1 MSPYAR
7 GKAMSGTD
15 DATTSSRLLKAAP
28 WIAVAVICVLIVI
41 IVVVLAIPESKR
53 EETDDA
59 TTSSTLLKAAPKIAF
74 AMICVLCV
82 IIAVIYAIR
91 QTKQSDDTDVTSETE
106 ELLAVVSPTCDRSC
120 NTHPYQTASGKSG
133 DTGDMTNFNTF
144 ADSCAAA
151 GGVARGAVTETR
163 IPGTFNFQIA
173 NKACTCEC
181 VRELDGTPLYDI
193 SQEFIA
199 PDGTYYNPSI
209 TGGSSVQS
217 ITTCIPTNEAELN
230 PGVIFP
236 GGTSPDPYRVV
247 VPRGKLC
254 DAQPSLGVGVFN
266 RNLNMRDEPVGF
278 DRFES
283 PYGACPNTAIA
294 SNYQEAINLASGS
307 YQAPDGETDPCAS
320 LSSAVCS
327 SNYVASSGVRGNF
340 YSNCTLRGEGCVTG
354 QRCYL
359 QNYDVECQGDAR
371 VDGCKNV
378 RVPTT
383 RGFVLHL
390 TIRGSIPG
398 LQVRFHPYATCA
410 TSTSAAAGSI
420 TGEGGGVCRQRVNPQ
435 LSQDGVQ
442 KFTIRMVTAPQQ
454 TSGDAQ
460 LLEDV
465 FVGRLSQGITFLP
478 ENVSYAVG
486 AVDSQSA
493 VDWRNGDNDFG
504 NVQVTPGDFKL
515 YNLGRNL
522 GNFPESSQI
531 DGFNHIHVVLQ
542 F

>member
-1 MSPYAR
+1 MLR
-7 GKAMSGTD
+7 CVREEAMSSTD
-15 DATTSSRLLKAAP
+15 SAATTSSRLRDAAP
-28 WIAVAVICVLIVI
+28 WIALVVIMGVLTTI
-41 IVVVLAIPESKR
+41 IVMVFMRRTTLADTGTVQSNE
-53 EETDDA
+53 
-59 TTSSTLLKAAPKIAF
+59 L
-74 AMICVLCV
+74 M
-82 IIAVIYAIR
+82 AI
-91 QTKQSDDTDVTSETE
+91 
-106 ELLAVVSPTCDRSC
+106 VSPSCDRSC
-120 NTHPYQTASGKSG
+120 GTHPYQTSSGQTGDASGMS
-133 DTGDMTNFNTF
+133 NFNTF

-151 GGVARGAVTETR
+151 GGVARGAATETR

-181 VRELDGTPLYDI
+181 VRDVDETPLYDI

-209 TGGSSVQS
+209 TGGSSAQR

-230 PGVIFP
+230 PGVTFP
-236 GGTSPDPYRVV
+236 GGAPPDPYRVV

-283 PYGACPNTAIA
+283 PYGMCPNTAVA
-294 SNYQEAINLASGS
+294 SNYNEAFNLAGGS
-307 YQAPDGETDPCAS
+307 YQTPDSGADPCSS
-320 LSSAVCS
+320 LSSADCS
-327 SNYVASSGVRGNF
+327 GNYVASPGVRGNF

-359 QNYDVECQGDAR
+359 QNYDTECQGSVR

-378 RVPTT
+378 QVPTT

-390 TIRGSIPG
+390 TILGRVSG
-398 LQVRFHPYATCA
+398 LQVRFHPYATCS
-410 TSTSAAAGSI
+410 TSTSAVAGSI
-420 TGEGGGVCRQRVNPQ
+420 TGEGGGVCRQRIDPQ
-435 LSQDGVQ
+435 LSPDGVQ

-460 LLEDV
+460 LLEDIY
-465 FVGRLSQGITFLP
+465 VGRLSQDIMFSSAT
-478 ENVSYAVG
+478 VSYAVG
-486 AVDSQSA
+486 AVESLTV
-493 VDWRNGDNDFG
+493 VDWQGDDTRFG
-504 NVQVTPGDFKL
+504 NVQVSPGDFKL

-522 GNFPESSQI
+522 GNFPESSQV
-531 DGFNHIHVVLQ
+531 DGFNQIHVVLQ